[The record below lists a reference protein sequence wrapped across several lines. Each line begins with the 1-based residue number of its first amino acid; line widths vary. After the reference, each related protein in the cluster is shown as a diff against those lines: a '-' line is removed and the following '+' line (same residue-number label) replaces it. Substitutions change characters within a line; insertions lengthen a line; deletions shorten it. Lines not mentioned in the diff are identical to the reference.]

1 MIMSCTDLDFLP
13 ASNPHRIE
21 SSGWDD
27 YSVPA
32 GSTDEGDYPLASP
45 GRIRV
50 GEGCCVAL
58 AWFPARDVLHSSIC
72 AVSCWRRKARVVDG
86 DVNAPSNSRRQ

>member
-50 GEGCCVAL
+50 VVAS
-58 AWFPARDVLHSSIC
+58 R
-72 AVSCWRRKARVVDG
+72 WRGFQLETCFIPVFAQCLVGGVKLESLTAT
-86 DVNAPSNSRRQ
+86 